1 MKLYT
6 NAGNFRAMKALVA
19 AQYNGV
25 AIEIPEFEMMKD
37 NVTPEFLAKS
47 PMGKVPCL
55 ETSEGSIF
63 GSNAIARYVARIRG
77 DTELCGRSFFDSAS
91 VDSWVDFCAYELEL
105 GCVTWVYPVF
115 GFMPFSETAQKT
127 AEAQVA
133 KALATL
139 EAHLVDKT
147 FLVGEAVTLAD
158 IVIVSTLL
166 YPMKLV
172 LDKAFL
178 KPYPCVTRWFTTCV
192 NQAEFKAVMG
202 TVALCNKRLFAE
214 GDKAAAA
221 AAPKKQE
228 KKQKASSKKE
238 KEKKSSD
245 PDPLA
250 APAPAKKVD
259 PLAGLKALP
268 KSKMSLDAWK
278 THYSN
283 PQQLKDGKGTVK
295 DTLPWFFENFD
306 SEGWSMWFSRYK
318 YNDDNK
324 MVFMTCN
331 AAEGFI
337 QRCEILRKFSMGAV
351 YVSGEEGKELLI
363 SGLWLMRGQEI
374 KYMLDQNPDAEYYDW
389 IKMDFPFSD
398 ANKAAIEDFWKG
410 EDEDGAT
417 VEGRP
422 VQFLKIFK

>member
-1 MKLYT
+1 MSMKLYT
-6 NAGNFRAMKALVA
+6 NDGNFRAMKALVA

-25 AIEIPEFEMMKD
+25 KIDIPKFEMMVD

-55 ETSEGSIF
+55 ETAEGSIF

-115 GFMPFSETAQKT
+115 GFMPFSDAAQKV
-127 AEAQVA
+127 AEAQVS

-158 IVIVSTLL
+158 IVVVATLL

-178 KPYPCVTRWFTTCV
+178 KPYPCTTRWFTTCV

-202 TVALCNKRLFAE
+202 TVAPCNKRLFAE

-228 KKQKASSKKE
+228 KKQKAK
-238 KEKKSSD
+238 KEKKSED

-259 PLAGLKALP
+259 PVAGLKALP
-268 KSKMSLDAWK
+268 KSSMSLDAWK

-283 PQQLKDGKGTVK
+283 PQHLGDDKTAK

-306 SEGWSMWFSRYK
+306 KEGWSVWYSRYK
-318 YNDDNK
+318 YNEDNK
-324 MVFMTCN
+324 MIFMTCN

-337 QRCEILRKFSMGAV
+337 QRCEIMRKFSMGAV
-351 YVSGEEGKELLI
+351 YVTGEEGKEICI

-374 KYMLDQNPDAEYYDW
+374 KYMLDQNPDAEYYEW
-389 IKMDFPFSD
+389 TKMDDINEPK
-398 ANKAAIEDFWKG
+398 NKAAIEEFWG
-410 EDEDGAT
+410 SPEEGSI
-417 VEGRP
+417 EGRP
-422 VQFLKIFK
+422 IEFQKIFK